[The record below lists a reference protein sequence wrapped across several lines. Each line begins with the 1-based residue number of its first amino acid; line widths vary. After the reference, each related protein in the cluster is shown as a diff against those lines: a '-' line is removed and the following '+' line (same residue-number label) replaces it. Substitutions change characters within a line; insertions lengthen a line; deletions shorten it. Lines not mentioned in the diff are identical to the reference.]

1 MRETNGGKDKKEIKN
16 KNKKK
21 REWGGGECGIELPRS
36 WKHGGVS

>member
-16 KNKKK
+16 KKKK
-21 REWGGGECGIELPRS
+21 GRGGGERGIELPRS